1 MKCNFLHSSAFS
13 AFIFRGIWTTVSSQT
28 NKVLPK
34 HWQSA
39 FLEKFIFRKAE
50 DKTCEKTACWT
61 KCPGSWGSY
70 NSLIHC
76 FVLLMSLFNV
86 FTGQSLSSCL
96 LSVHSTLQDPH
107 PCSCSLSLS
116 RAFCT
121 HQAYLKM
128 AVHGI
133 WSFLRSG
140 RERAI
145 HPNSKYIAHLM
156 IAQNTSSWKYP
167 INCKF

>member
-61 KCPGSWGSY
+61 KCPESWRSY

-86 FTGQSLSSCL
+86 FTGQSLSSRL

-121 HQAYLKM
+121 QL
-128 AVHGI
+128 GL
-133 WSFLRSG
+133 S
-140 RERAI
+140 
-145 HPNSKYIAHLM
+145 
-156 IAQNTSSWKYP
+156 QNGSSWDMVFPEIRKGKGQS
-167 INCKF
+167 IQLQNILLT